1 MRKSSIEDEAHELSE
16 KSSLDIESSAADD
29 DQKRG
34 LLDESTGSQKDGT
47 GSQTRARNRKA
58 SIWWTVCLAATAIC
72 LAAAL
77 WTLIRKAKPEGDRTS
92 RAEITSNHYVLDPKW
107 NYAAPP
113 QRREYKWTIQ
123 DHTHNPDG
131 IYRPMILVN
140 NQYPGPL
147 IEANEGDTIVVHV
160 QNQATNATA
169 IHWHGIYQIGTP
181 HMDGT
186 VGVTQCPIASGRS
199 FTYEFTVTGQSGTYW
214 WHGHQGL
221 QSSDGLHGPL
231 VIHGREE
238 RMLQQIPY
246 DTDRVVLLSDH
257 YHDLSSA
264 LLWQYLMPD
273 MENTEP
279 VPESGLINGK
289 NIRSCDDYPDRR
301 CDNTTANV
309 GRAKVVLERN
319 KNHRLRF
326 INVGAFAEFS
336 VQLDEHELAVTEVDG
351 TDVIPVKY
359 HRLNISPAQ
368 RYSVIISSNV
378 TSADTFWLR
387 ARMITNCFTD
397 PPKTLQSDTFA
408 VVRYA
413 DGEDGEDGEPKSND
427 WEEQLAQDCKDMST
441 TELVPVETQSASSE
455 PDAVFYLRSNFEIGA
470 YRLSRGFFNGSSWR
484 AKADD
489 PTLHRSIDGLNNDR
503 ANYTAPHLSSMPL
516 ADDRADTAFVN
527 DRAFDINSEL
537 VIQTT
542 GVQTIDIMI
551 SNFDDGAHPYHLHG
565 YKFSVLAQGHGQ
577 PPLTSVGAEINRES
591 LSPLY
596 DTLDLTNP
604 LRRDT
609 ASVEG
614 YGWIL
619 LRVVADNPGQWAFHC
634 HVSWHAEAGLL
645 MQLLTD
651 TDGLADI
658 KIPQANQDLCA
669 ADGINMGM
677 GPKDD
682 DYIEFAK

>member
-1 MRKSSIEDEAHELSE
+1 MRESPEDEAHELSE

-29 DQKRG
+29 YQKQG
-34 LLDESTGSQKDGT
+34 LLDESSTSQGDGA
-47 GSQTRARNRKA
+47 GLQARPRNRKA
-58 SIWWTVCLAATAIC
+58 FVWRTICIAATIVC

-77 WTLIRKAKPEGDRTS
+77 WTLMRNAVPKGDNRS
-92 RAEITSNHYVLDPKW
+92 RPKITSNDYVLDSKW
-107 NYAAPP
+107 NYAASP
-113 QRREYKWTIQ
+113 QRREYKWTVQ
-123 DHTHNPDG
+123 DHMHNPDG

-160 QNQATNATA
+160 QNEATNATA
-169 IHWHGIYQIGTP
+169 IHWHGIYQTGTP

-186 VGVTQCPIASGRS
+186 VGVTQCPIAPGRS
-199 FTYEFTVTGQSGTYW
+199 FTYEFTVTGQTGTYW

-231 VIHGREE
+231 VIHGKEE
-238 RMLQQIPY
+238 RTLQQIPY

-273 MENTEP
+273 MENAEP
-279 VPESGLINGK
+279 VPETGLINGK
-289 NIRSCDDYPDRR
+289 NICSCDDYPDRR

-309 GRAKVVLERN
+309 GRAKIDLDRN
-319 KNHRLRF
+319 KSHRLRF

-351 TDVIPVKY
+351 TDVLPVRY

-378 TSADTFWLR
+378 TSADNFWLR

-397 PPKTLQSDTFA
+397 PPKTLQSDTLA

-413 DGEDGEDGEPKSND
+413 DGADADPVSKD
-427 WEEQLAQDCKDMST
+427 WEEQLAQDCKDMNT
-441 TELVPVETQSASSE
+441 TELVPAKTVAASSE

-489 PTLHRSIDGLNNDR
+489 PTLHRSIDGLNSDR
-503 ANYTAPHLSSMPL
+503 ANYTAPRPSSTTP
-516 ADDRADTAFVN
+516 AADRADTAFVN
-527 DRAFDINSEL
+527 DQAFDIDSEL

-542 GVQTIDIMI
+542 GVQTIDLLI

-577 PPLTSVGAEINRES
+577 PPLTSVGAAINRES

-634 HVSWHAEAGLL
+634 HVSWHVEAGLL
-645 MQLLTD
+645 MQLLTN

-658 KIPQANQDLCA
+658 TIPRTNRDLCA
-669 ADGINMGM
+669 ADGIDKGM

>member
-1 MRKSSIEDEAHELSE
+1 MRQSSIEDETHELSE

-34 LLDESTGSQKDGT
+34 LLDESTGSQEGGT
-47 GSQTRARNRKA
+47 SSQTRPRNRKVF
-58 SIWWTVCLAATAIC
+58 IWWTICLAATAVC
-72 LAAAL
+72 LATAL
-77 WTLIRKAKPEGDRTS
+77 WTLMRKAEPEGDHTS
-92 RAEITSNHYVLDPKW
+92 RPEITSNDYVLDPKW

-186 VGVTQCPIASGRS
+186 VGVTQCPIAPGRS
-199 FTYEFTVTGQSGTYW
+199 FTYEFTLIGQSGTYW

-231 VIHGREE
+231 VVHGREE
-238 RMLQQIPY
+238 KTLQQIPY

-273 MENTEP
+273 MENAEP

-326 INVGAFAEFS
+326 VNVGAFAEFS

-351 TDVIPVKY
+351 TDVVPVKY

-368 RYSVIISSNV
+368 RYSVIVSSNV
-378 TSADTFWLR
+378 TSADAFWLR

-397 PPKTLQSDTFA
+397 APKTLQSDTFA

-413 DGEDGEDGEPKSND
+413 DSEEGEPKSKD
-427 WEEQLAQDCKDMST
+427 WEEQLAQDCKDMNT

-455 PDAVFYLRSNFEIGA
+455 PDVMFYLRSNFEIGA

-489 PTLHRSIDGLNNDR
+489 PTLHRSLDGLNNDC
-503 ANYTAPHLSSMPL
+503 ANYTAPRLSSMPL

-645 MQLLTD
+645 MQLLTN

-658 KIPQANQDLCA
+658 KIPLANQDLCA

>member
-1 MRKSSIEDEAHELSE
+1 MRQSSIEDETHELSE

-34 LLDESTGSQKDGT
+34 LLDESTGSQEGGT
-47 GSQTRARNRKA
+47 SSQTRPRNRKVF
-58 SIWWTVCLAATAIC
+58 IWWTICLAATAVC
-72 LAAAL
+72 LATAL
-77 WTLIRKAKPEGDRTS
+77 WTLMRKAEPEGDHTS
-92 RAEITSNHYVLDPKW
+92 RPEITSNDCVLDPKW

-186 VGVTQCPIASGRS
+186 VGVTQCPIAPGRS

-246 DTDRVVLLSDH
+246 DTDRIVLLSDH

-413 DGEDGEDGEPKSND
+413 DGEDSEDGEPKSND
-427 WEEQLAQDCKDMST
+427 WEEQLAQDCKDMNT

-489 PTLHRSIDGLNNDR
+489 PTLHRSLDGLNNDC
-503 ANYTAPHLSSMPL
+503 ANYTAPRLSSMPL

-645 MQLLTD
+645 MQLLTN

-658 KIPQANQDLCA
+658 KIPLANQDLCA

>member
-1 MRKSSIEDEAHELSE
+1 MRPDVEDELQLLSE
-16 KSSLDIESSAADD
+16 KSSLDIEPSTAGD
-29 DQKRG
+29 DQKQG
-34 LLDESTGSQKDGT
+34 LLTENPRNQEDGT
-47 GSQTRARNRKA
+47 SAQARSWTRKA
-58 SIWWTVCLAATAIC
+58 FAWWAIC
-72 LAAAL
+72 LAVTIVCLATVMWAL
-77 WTLIRKAKPEGDRTS
+77 TRTRVSKDHHTTQPE
-92 RAEITSNHYVLDPKW
+92 IKSNDYVLNPDW
-107 NYAAPP
+107 DYAAPP
-113 QRREYKWTIQ
+113 RRREYEWTVQ
-123 DHTHNPDG
+123 DHMHNPDG

-140 NQYPGPL
+140 SQYPGPL
-147 IEANEGDTIVVHV
+147 IEVNEGDTIVVHV

-186 VGVTQCPIASGRS
+186 VGITQCPIGPGQS
-199 FTYEFTVTGQSGTYW
+199 FTYEFTVTGQSGTYY

-231 VIHGREE
+231 IIHGREE
-238 RMLQQIPY
+238 RTLQKLPY

-273 MENTEP
+273 MENAEP

-289 NIRSCDDYPDRR
+289 NIRNCDDYPGRH
-301 CDNTTANV
+301 CDNTTANS
-309 GRAKVVLERN
+309 GRARMVLDRN

-351 TDVIPVKY
+351 TDVLPVSY
-359 HRLNISPAQ
+359 HQLNISPAQ
-368 RYSVIISSNV
+368 RYSVVISSNV
-378 TSADTFWLR
+378 TTADSFWLR
-387 ARMITNCFTD
+387 ARMITNCFAD

-413 DGEDGEDGEPKSND
+413 GSGEAEPTSKD
-427 WEEQLAQDCKDMST
+427 WIQQLAQDCKDMNT
-441 TELVPVETQSASSE
+441 TELVPVETQAASPE
-455 PDAVFYLRSNFEIGA
+455 PDAVLYLRSNFEIGA

-484 AKADD
+484 AHADD
-489 PTLHRSIDGLNNDR
+489 PTLHRSIDGLNNDA
-503 ANYTAPHLSSMPL
+503 ANYTASQQSGMDT
-516 ADDRADTAFVN
+516 ADSRPNAAFVN
-527 DRAFDINSEL
+527 DQAFGISSEL

-542 GVQTIDIMI
+542 GVQTIDILI

-577 PPLTSVGAEINRES
+577 PPLTSVDAAISRES

-619 LRVVADNPGQWAFHC
+619 LRVVADNPGIWALHC

-645 MQLLTD
+645 MQFLTN
-651 TDGLADI
+651 TDGLAKVDI
-658 KIPQANQDLCA
+658 PRTNRDLCA
-669 ADGINMGM
+669 AHGINKGM
-677 GPKDD
+677 GPKDS
-682 DYIEFAK
+682 DYVEFAK

>member
-1 MRKSSIEDEAHELSE
+1 MRQSSIEDEARELSE

-29 DQKRG
+29 DHKRG
-34 LLDESTGSQKDGT
+34 LLDESTGSQEGGT
-47 GSQTRARNRKA
+47 GSQTRPRNRKA
-58 SIWWTVCLAATAIC
+58 SIWWTICLAATAVC

-77 WTLIRKAKPEGDRTS
+77 WTLMRKAEPEGDHTS
-92 RAEITSNHYVLDPKW
+92 RPEITSNDYVLDSKW
-107 NYAAPP
+107 NYTAPP

-160 QNQATNATA
+160 QNLATNATA

-186 VGVTQCPIASGRS
+186 VGVTQCPIAPDRS
-199 FTYEFTVTGQSGTYW
+199 FTYEFTLIGQSGTYW

-231 VIHGREE
+231 VVHGREE
-238 RMLQQIPY
+238 KTLQQIPY

-273 MENTEP
+273 MENAEP

-301 CDNTTANV
+301 CDNTTANL
-309 GRAKVVLERN
+309 GRAKIVLERN
-319 KNHRLRF
+319 KHHRLRF
-326 INVGAFAEFS
+326 VNVGAFAEFS

-413 DGEDGEDGEPKSND
+413 DGEDGEPKSND
-427 WEEQLAQDCKDMST
+427 WEEQLAQDCKDMNT

-577 PPLTSVGAEINRES
+577 PPLTTVGAEINRES

-645 MQLLTD
+645 MQLLTN

>member
-1 MRKSSIEDEAHELSE
+1 MRRSLEEDSHELSE

-29 DQKRG
+29 DQKQG
-34 LLDESTGSQKDGT
+34 LLDETARNQEDGT
-47 GSQTRARNRKA
+47 GDQLRLGNRKA
-58 SIWWTVCLAATAIC
+58 FIWWMICLAATIVC
-72 LAAAL
+72 LATAL
-77 WTLIRKAKPEGDRTS
+77 WALIRNTDSQIDHAS
-92 RAEITSNHYVLDPKW
+92 RPEITSNDYILDPSW
-107 NYAAPP
+107 NPAASPR
-113 QRREYKWTIQ
+113 RREYEWTVQ
-123 DHTHNPDG
+123 DHMHNPDG

-160 QNQATNATA
+160 QNQASNATA
-169 IHWHGIYQIGTP
+169 IHWHGIYQTGTP

-186 VGVTQCPIASGRS
+186 VGVTQCPIAPGHS
-199 FTYEFTVTGQSGTYW
+199 FTYEFTVAGQSGTYW

-238 RMLQQIPY
+238 RNLQQIPY

-273 MENTEP
+273 MENEEP
-279 VPESGLINGK
+279 VPENGLINGK
-289 NIRSCDDYPDRR
+289 NIRNCNDYPDRI

-309 GRAKVVLERN
+309 GRANIVLDRN

-351 TDVIPVKY
+351 TDVLPMTY

-368 RYSVIISSNV
+368 RYSVIVSSNV
-378 TSADTFWLR
+378 TSADAFWLR
-387 ARMITNCFTD
+387 ARMITNCFAD
-397 PPKTLQSDTFA
+397 SPKTMQSDTLA

-413 DGEDGEDGEPKSND
+413 SSGDATPTSKD
-427 WEEQLAQDCKDMST
+427 WTEQLPQDCKDMNT
-441 TELVPVETQSASSE
+441 TELVPVATQAASSE
-455 PDAVFYLRSNFEIGA
+455 PDTVFYLRSNFEIGA

-484 AKADD
+484 AQAHD
-489 PTLHRSIDGLNNDR
+489 PTLHRSIDGLQNDD

-516 ADDRADTAFVN
+516 ADGSVNAAFVN
-527 DRAFDINSEL
+527 HRAFDINSEL

-542 GVQTIDIMI
+542 GVQTIDILI

-565 YKFSVLAQGHGQ
+565 YKFAVLAQGHGQ

-619 LRVVADNPGQWAFHC
+619 LRVVADNPGIWAFHC

-645 MQLLTD
+645 MQLLTNS
-651 TDGLADI
+651 DGLVDI
-658 KIPQANQDLCA
+658 EIPRANKDLCA
-669 ADGINMGM
+669 ADGINKGM